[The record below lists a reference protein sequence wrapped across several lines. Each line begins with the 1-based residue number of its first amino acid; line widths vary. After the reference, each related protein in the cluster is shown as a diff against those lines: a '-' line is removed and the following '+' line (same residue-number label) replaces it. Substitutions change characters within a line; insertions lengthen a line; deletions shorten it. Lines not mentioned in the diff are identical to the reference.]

1 MSITTFLLHLLA
13 WQIFVDA
20 DGSTHYYKES
30 EFNAAGASWDLCLN
44 KVQSVHAPS
53 VFLLHGVH
61 ICACVPMAFVACPCL
76 SPVLVL
82 EQGRSPCWQLVCSLL
97 LS

>member
-1 MSITTFLLHLLA
+1 MPNMIFLLCPLA

-53 VFLLHGVH
+53 EFLLHGVH
-61 ICACVPMAFVACPCL
+61 TCAHGFRCMPLSFPCPCA
-76 SPVLVL
+76 
-82 EQGRSPCWQLVCSLL
+82 
-97 LS
+97 